1 VVDRT
6 ETTRIAQR
14 IIANAQHKNGE
25 GLTLSMPPFAGL
37 PMEVLFLTTL
47 FSVVFAIFFLL
58 LFFSSRQN
66 RHSCSDQD
74 ALIPFRDDLPAV
86 RATAKAGQPDLSP
99 SILPINPTSTPTEDD
114 QR

>member
-1 VVDRT
+1 
-6 ETTRIAQR
+6 
-14 IIANAQHKNGE
+14 
-25 GLTLSMPPFAGL
+25 
-37 PMEVLFLTTL
+37 MEVLFLTTL

-74 ALIPFRDDLPAV
+74 ALIPFRGDKPNALAIETTPL
-86 RATAKAGQPDLSP
+86 T
-99 SILPINPTSTPTEDD
+99 NPTSNPTEDD

>member
-1 VVDRT
+1 M
-6 ETTRIAQR
+6 
-14 IIANAQHKNGE
+14 
-25 GLTLSMPPFAGL
+25 MPPFAGL

-66 RHSCSDQD
+66 RHSCPDQD

-86 RATAKAGQPDLSP
+86 PAAAKPGQPDVSP
-99 SILPINPTSTPTEDD
+99 SIHPINPTSSPTEDD

>member
-1 VVDRT
+1 
-6 ETTRIAQR
+6 
-14 IIANAQHKNGE
+14 
-25 GLTLSMPPFAGL
+25 MPPFAGP

-66 RHSCSDQD
+66 RHSCPDQD

-86 RATAKAGQPDLSP
+86 PDAAKPGQPDVSP
-99 SILPINPTSTPTEDD
+99 SIHPMNPTSIPTEDD

>member
-1 VVDRT
+1 
-6 ETTRIAQR
+6 
-14 IIANAQHKNGE
+14 
-25 GLTLSMPPFAGL
+25 MPPFAGL

-66 RHSCSDQD
+66 RHSCPDQD
-74 ALIPFRDDLPAV
+74 ALIPFRDVLPAV
-86 RATAKAGQPDLSP
+86 PAVPAVPATAKPGQPDVSP
-99 SILPINPTSTPTEDD
+99 SIHPMNPTSIPTEDD

>member
-1 VVDRT
+1 
-6 ETTRIAQR
+6 
-14 IIANAQHKNGE
+14 
-25 GLTLSMPPFAGL
+25 MPSFAGL

-66 RHSCSDQD
+66 RHSCPDQD

-86 RATAKAGQPDLSP
+86 PATAKPVQPHVSP
-99 SILPINPTSTPTEDD
+99 SIHPMNPTSIPTEDD

>member
-1 VVDRT
+1 
-6 ETTRIAQR
+6 
-14 IIANAQHKNGE
+14 
-25 GLTLSMPPFAGL
+25 MPSFAGL

-66 RHSCSDQD
+66 RHSCPDQD

-86 RATAKAGQPDLSP
+86 PAAAKPERYDHSS
-99 SILPINPTSTPTEDD
+99 SILTINPTNTPTEDD

>member
-1 VVDRT
+1 
-6 ETTRIAQR
+6 
-14 IIANAQHKNGE
+14 
-25 GLTLSMPPFAGL
+25 
-37 PMEVLFLTTL
+37 MEVLFLTTL

-74 ALIPFRDDLPAV
+74 ALIPFRDDKPAALITSTTSPLP
-86 RATAKAGQPDLSP
+86 L
-99 SILPINPTSTPTEDD
+99 INPTITPTDDD